1 MQKGFKSRKFISAVV
16 AFVVALVAA
25 IWDINIDTAEIMT
38 VISPF
43 LTYIGVEG
51 AIDLKTANKKVEP

>member
-1 MQKGFKSRKFISAVV
+1 MLEKFKSRKFVAAVV

-51 AIDLKTANKKVEP
+51 AIDLKAAKKD